1 MAEREGENGVKDT
14 GEPGHDETAGVKEKP
29 PIMLP
34 GLIHKDADAIKLFV
48 GQVPKAMNEDD
59 LRPVFEEFGEIFDLA
74 VIRDKVSGLH
84 RGCAFLTYCS
94 RPSADAAIAALHG
107 QRRLQ
112 RAQNPLQ
119 VRPAEGQAEQ
129 ENKLFVGM
137 APKSADED
145 DIRAVFS
152 PYGTIREIHVIRNQD
167 GSNKGCAFVK
177 FTTRESALR
186 AIEDLHEN
194 YTMKGG
200 PRPLVVKFADN
211 KRGGAARRGEAADRA
226 GGGGGAS
233 TDSGTWPFGAL
244 RGPGGAQYA
253 YTVQSPAVTSH
264 MMTMPYLHYGGGT
277 PPGSYVYYPYVQG
290 FSSSSQS
297 GGGGGFSGPP
307 SPGPGGYGGG
317 PGHAPPR
324 TPERGL
330 TGDASLRGGKRGA
343 SGRPAEGPPG
353 ANLFIYHLPQDLS
366 DADLATAFAPFGHVL
381 SAKVYVD
388 RASGESKGFGFV
400 SYTKPEHANAAIA
413 QMNGFQIGSKRLKV
427 QHKRKMQLGGE
438 STGGTAGAE
447 PLHSAPS
454 HQPLHQQSIPHN
466 HQHHQHH
473 QQTYMVHQGTRYA
486 TP

>member
-1 MAEREGENGVKDT
+1 MAERDVDNGIEDSA
-14 GEPGHDETAGVKEKP
+14 EPGHNDILGGQEKSA
-29 PIMLP
+29 ILLP

-48 GQVPKAMNEDD
+48 GQVPKSMNEDD

-74 VIRDKVSGLH
+74 VIRDKVSGMH

-94 RPSADAAIAALHG
+94 RSSADAAIAALHG

-112 RAQNPLQ
+112 RATNPLQ

-145 DIRAVFS
+145 DIRAVFF

-177 FTTRESALR
+177 FSTRESALR

-211 KRGGAARRGEAADRA
+211 KRGGGGRRGEASDGAVGSS
-226 GGGGGAS
+226 GGSG
-233 TDSGTWPFGAL
+233 DSSSWPFGAL

-253 YTVQSPAVTSH
+253 YTLQSPGVASH
-264 MMTMPYLHYGGGT
+264 MMTMPYLPYGGST
-277 PPGSYVYYPYVQG
+277 PPGGYVYYPYVQG
-290 FSSSSQS
+290 FSSSNQS
-297 GGGGGFSGPP
+297 STQFPSGPP
-307 SPGPGGYGGG
+307 SPGPGNFSTGRAG
-317 PGHAPPR
+317 PPR
-324 TPERGL
+324 TPETSGV
-330 TGDASLRGGKRGA
+330 DNALRGGKGGS

-400 SYTKPEHANAAIA
+400 SYNKPEHANAAIA

-427 QHKRKMQLGGE
+427 QHKRKVQVGGDP
-438 STGGTAGAE
+438 SGGAVGPE
-447 PLHSAPS
+447 LLHSAASHQQPLQQS
-454 HQPLHQQSIPHN
+454 HQPGYII
-466 HQHHQHH
+466 
-473 QQTYMVHQGTRYA
+473 HQGARFVGWTFPLLH
-486 TP
+486 TGEVQ